1 MKKMKH
7 NILESVLGQVE
18 FRPADPPDIQDVPSR
33 DFESGRVSSIVEN
46 FFRSRMSP
54 NDSGKLFSEIDT
66 YHQRSDG
73 GGTYQKPDLPWR
85 RSSPN
90 LNYAAPIQLV
100 HLDPTFS
107 PCQ

>member
-1 MKKMKH
+1 MEYD
-7 NILESVLGQVE
+7 ILESVLGQVE
-18 FRPADPPDIQDVPSR
+18 FRPADPPDIQNMSTR
-33 DFESGRVSSIVEN
+33 DFESRRVSSRVEIL
-46 FFRSRMSP
+46 FRSRMSP
-54 NDSGKLFSEIDT
+54 NDPRKLFGEIDT
-66 YHQRSDG
+66 YHQRSLG
-73 GGTYQKPDLPWR
+73 GGTYQKPDLPLR